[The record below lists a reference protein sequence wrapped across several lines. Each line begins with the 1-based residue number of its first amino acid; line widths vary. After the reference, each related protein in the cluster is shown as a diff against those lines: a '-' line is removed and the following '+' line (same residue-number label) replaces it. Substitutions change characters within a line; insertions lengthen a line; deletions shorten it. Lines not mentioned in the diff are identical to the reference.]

1 MNHLVLAASLV
12 ERGAKRY
19 TPAGLPALDLRLQSD
34 TTVTQ
39 NGQARKVSVE
49 LRAVVIGD
57 LTLRIERLALGST
70 AQFAG
75 FIAPGR
81 SGKGLFFHV
90 TELQDVPT
98 SAPSAVPS

>member
-1 MNHLVLAASLV
+1 
-12 ERGAKRY
+12 
-19 TPAGLPALDLRLQSD
+19 
-34 TTVTQ
+34 
-39 NGQARKVSVE
+39 
-49 LRAVVIGD
+49 VIGD

-98 SAPSAVPS
+98 SAPSAVLS